1 MNLKGVLLTFYIA
14 ITAFMFIN
22 LEVSIPLWS
31 SFFLTAI
38 ILFSITAYHLFY
50 EKGYSPFLSSFIVF
64 TFLFFLAAP
73 IAQINS
79 FESFETARFSNNF
92 PFRESTIIYTNI
104 LINIFN
110 TVFIIS
116 YILFKQK
123 VLNNIKIENQIKL
136 NNNNKVGENLAKV
149 DIYSNGNKI
158 SLNKKFDIYSNI
170 KPKLMTYD
178 IINEFNHDQ
187 KAYTQGLEIYENF
200 LFESTGLNGKSSLR
214 KINFNTGEII
224 NMINLEYEYFG
235 EGLTVLNDKIYQLTW
250 KNRIGF
256 IYDLELNN
264 IGTFNYG
271 NSQEGWGL
279 CNDGNYIYKSDG
291 TSKIWKL
298 DPNTLEEIDFIDVM
312 TDKSRIKNI
321 NELEYIDGK
330 IFANTYQQNR
340 DVVIVINPSNGIVE
354 NVIDFS
360 GLRDKVLQ
368 KEDLDVMNG
377 IAYNKG
383 KLFVT
388 GKNWNKIFEVKVYS
402 KN

>member
-1 MNLKGVLLTFYIA
+1 MKHSIVFLVLL
-14 ITAFMFIN
+14 
-22 LEVSIPLWS
+22 L
-31 SFFLTAI
+31 
-38 ILFSITAYHLFY
+38 
-50 EKGYSPFLSSFIVF
+50 VF
-64 TFLFFLAAP
+64 NCNSDKSGGFK
-73 IAQINS
+73 IQINS
-79 FESFETARFSNNF
+79 SSSSIYIGDDISLNITSSNNKVID
-92 PFRESTIIYTNI
+92 S
-104 LINIFN
+104 INYF
-110 TVFIIS
+110 
-116 YILFKQK
+116 
-123 VLNNIKIENQIKL
+123 LNNNKISNQIRL
-136 NNNNKVGENLAKV
+136 NNNKVGENFAKA
-149 DIYSNGNKI
+149 DIYSNGKKI

-170 KPKLMTYD
+170 KPELMTYD
-178 IINEFNHDQ
+178 IVNEFSHDQ
-187 KAYTQGLEIYENF
+187 NAYTQGLEIYENF

-214 KINFNTGEII
+214 KVNLSTGEII

-250 KNRIGF
+250 KNKIGF

-264 IGTFNYG
+264 IGTFNYV
-271 NSQEGWGL
+271 NSREGWGL
-279 CNDGNYIYKSDG
+279 CNDGSYIYKSDG
-291 TSKIWKL
+291 TSKIWRL

-330 IFANTYQQNR
+330 IYANTYQQNR
-340 DVVIVINPSNGIVE
+340 DVVIVINPSNGVVE

-368 KEDLDVMNG
+368 TPDLDVMNG

-388 GKNWNKIFEVKVYS
+388 GKNWDKVFEVKVYS

>member
-1 MNLKGVLLTFYIA
+1 
-14 ITAFMFIN
+14 
-22 LEVSIPLWS
+22 
-31 SFFLTAI
+31 
-38 ILFSITAYHLFY
+38 
-50 EKGYSPFLSSFIVF
+50 
-64 TFLFFLAAP
+64 
-73 IAQINS
+73 
-79 FESFETARFSNNF
+79 
-92 PFRESTIIYTNI
+92 
-104 LINIFN
+104 
-110 TVFIIS
+110 
-116 YILFKQK
+116 
-123 VLNNIKIENQIKL
+123 
-136 NNNNKVGENLAKV
+136 
-149 DIYSNGNKI
+149 
-158 SLNKKFDIYSNI
+158 
-170 KPKLMTYD
+170 MTYD

-330 IFANTYQQNR
+330 IYANTYQQNR

-354 NVIDFS
+354 NVIDFT

-368 KEDLDVMNG
+368 TADLDVMNG

-388 GKNWNKIFEVKVYS
+388 GKNWNKVFEVKVYS

>member
-1 MNLKGVLLTFYIA
+1 MKHSIVFLVLLLVF
-14 ITAFMFIN
+14 N
-22 LEVSIPLWS
+22 CNS
-31 SFFLTAI
+31 
-38 ILFSITAYHLFY
+38 
-50 EKGYSPFLSSFIVF
+50 EKSGGFKI
-64 TFLFFLAAP
+64 
-73 IAQINS
+73 QINS
-79 FESFETARFSNNF
+79 NSSSIYIGDDISLNITSSNNKVID
-92 PFRESTIIYTNI
+92 S
-104 LINIFN
+104 INYF
-110 TVFIIS
+110 
-116 YILFKQK
+116 
-123 VLNNIKIENQIKL
+123 LNNNKISNQIRL
-136 NNNNKVGENLAKV
+136 NNNKVGENFAKA
-149 DIYSNGNKI
+149 DIYSNGKKI

-170 KPKLMTYD
+170 KPELMTYD
-178 IINEFNHDQ
+178 IVNEFSHDQ
-187 KAYTQGLEIYENF
+187 NAYTQGLEIYENF

-214 KINFNTGEII
+214 KINLNTGEII

-250 KNRIGF
+250 KNKIGF

-264 IGTFNYG
+264 IGKFSYV
-271 NSQEGWGL
+271 NSKEGWGL

-291 TSKIWKL
+291 TSKIWRL

-330 IFANTYQQNR
+330 IYANTYQQNR
-340 DVVIVINPSNGIVE
+340 DVVIVINPSNGVVE

-368 KEDLDVMNG
+368 TPDLDVMNG

-388 GKNWNKIFEVKVYS
+388 GKNWDKVFEVKVYS

>member
-1 MNLKGVLLTFYIA
+1 MKHSIVFLVLLLVFNCNSDKSGGFKIQIDSSSSSIYLGDEISLK
-14 ITAFMFIN
+14 IT
-22 LEVSIPLWS
+22 S
-31 SFFLTAI
+31 
-38 ILFSITAYHLFY
+38 
-50 EKGYSPFLSSFIVF
+50 
-64 TFLFFLAAP
+64 
-73 IAQINS
+73 
-79 FESFETARFSNNF
+79 SNNKAID
-92 PFRESTIIYTNI
+92 S
-104 LINIFN
+104 INYF
-110 TVFIIS
+110 
-116 YILFKQK
+116 
-123 VLNNIKIENQIKL
+123 LNNNKVDNPIKL
-136 NNNNKVGENLAKV
+136 NSNKVGENFAKV
-149 DIYSNGNKI
+149 DIYSNGKKI

-170 KPKLMTYD
+170 KPELMTYE
-178 IINEFNHDQ
+178 IIDEFSHDQ

-250 KNRIGF
+250 KNKIGF

-264 IGTFNYG
+264 IGTFNYE
-271 NSQEGWGL
+271 NSKEGWGL

-291 TSKIWKL
+291 TSKIWRL
-298 DPNTLEEIDFIDVM
+298 DPNTLEEIDFIDIM

-330 IFANTYQQNR
+330 IYANTYQQNR

-368 KEDLDVMNG
+368 TPDLDVMNG
-377 IAYNKG
+377 IAYNNG

-388 GKNWNKIFEVKVYS
+388 GKNWDKVFEVKVYS
-402 KN
+402 KNK

>member
-1 MNLKGVLLTFYIA
+1 MKHSIVFLVLL
-14 ITAFMFIN
+14 
-22 LEVSIPLWS
+22 L
-31 SFFLTAI
+31 
-38 ILFSITAYHLFY
+38 
-50 EKGYSPFLSSFIVF
+50 VF
-64 TFLFFLAAP
+64 NCNSDKSGGFK
-73 IAQINS
+73 IQINS
-79 FESFETARFSNNF
+79 NSSSIYIGDDISLNITSSNNKVID
-92 PFRESTIIYTNI
+92 S
-104 LINIFN
+104 INYF
-110 TVFIIS
+110 
-116 YILFKQK
+116 
-123 VLNNIKIENQIKL
+123 LNNNKISNQIRL
-136 NNNNKVGENLAKV
+136 NNNKVGENFAKA
-149 DIYSNGNKI
+149 DIYSNGKKI

-170 KPKLMTYD
+170 KPELMTYD
-178 IINEFNHDQ
+178 IVNEFSHDQ
-187 KAYTQGLEIYENF
+187 NAYTQGLEIYENF

-214 KINFNTGEII
+214 KINLNTGKII

-250 KNRIGF
+250 KNKIGF

-264 IGTFNYG
+264 IGTFNYV
-271 NSQEGWGL
+271 NSKEGWGL

-291 TSKIWKL
+291 TSKIWRL

-330 IFANTYQQNR
+330 IYANTYQQNR

-368 KEDLDVMNG
+368 TPDLDVMNG

-388 GKNWNKIFEVKVYS
+388 GKNWDKVFEVKVYS

>member
-1 MNLKGVLLTFYIA
+1 MKHSIVFFVLL
-14 ITAFMFIN
+14 
-22 LEVSIPLWS
+22 L
-31 SFFLTAI
+31 
-38 ILFSITAYHLFY
+38 
-50 EKGYSPFLSSFIVF
+50 VF
-64 TFLFFLAAP
+64 NCNSDKSGGFK
-73 IAQINS
+73 IQINS
-79 FESFETARFSNNF
+79 SSSSIYIGDDISLNITSSNNKVID
-92 PFRESTIIYTNI
+92 S
-104 LINIFN
+104 INYF
-110 TVFIIS
+110 
-116 YILFKQK
+116 
-123 VLNNIKIENQIKL
+123 L
-136 NNNNKVGENLAKV
+136 NNNKISNQIRLNNNKAGENFAKA
-149 DIYSNGNKI
+149 DIYSNGKKI

-170 KPKLMTYD
+170 KPELMTYD
-178 IINEFNHDQ
+178 IVNEFSHDQ
-187 KAYTQGLEIYENF
+187 NAYTQGLEIYEDF

-214 KINFNTGEII
+214 KINLNTGEII

-250 KNRIGF
+250 KNKIGF

-264 IGTFNYG
+264 IGTFNYE
-271 NSQEGWGL
+271 NSKEGWGL

-291 TSKIWKL
+291 TSKIWRL
-298 DPNTLEEIDFIDVM
+298 DPNTLEEVDFIDVM

-330 IFANTYQQNR
+330 IYANTYQQNR
-340 DVVIVINPSNGIVE
+340 DVVIVINPSNGVVE

-368 KEDLDVMNG
+368 TPDLDVMNG

-388 GKNWNKIFEVKVYS
+388 GKNWDKVFEVKVYS

>member
-1 MNLKGVLLTFYIA
+1 MKHSIVFLVLLLVFNCNSDKSGGFKIQIDSSSSSIYLGDEISLK
-14 ITAFMFIN
+14 IT
-22 LEVSIPLWS
+22 S
-31 SFFLTAI
+31 
-38 ILFSITAYHLFY
+38 
-50 EKGYSPFLSSFIVF
+50 
-64 TFLFFLAAP
+64 
-73 IAQINS
+73 
-79 FESFETARFSNNF
+79 SNNKAID
-92 PFRESTIIYTNI
+92 S
-104 LINIFN
+104 INYF
-110 TVFIIS
+110 
-116 YILFKQK
+116 
-123 VLNNIKIENQIKL
+123 LNNNKVDNPIKL
-136 NNNNKVGENLAKV
+136 NSNKVGENFAKV
-149 DIYSNGNKI
+149 DIYSNGKKI

-170 KPKLMTYD
+170 KPELMTYE
-178 IINEFNHDQ
+178 IIDEFSHDQ

-250 KNRIGF
+250 KNKIGF

-264 IGTFNYG
+264 IGTFNYE
-271 NSQEGWGL
+271 NSKEGWGL

-291 TSKIWKL
+291 TSKIWRL
-298 DPNTLEEIDFIDVM
+298 DPNTLEEIDFIDIM

-330 IFANTYQQNR
+330 IYANTYQQNR

-368 KEDLDVMNG
+368 TPDLDVMNG
-377 IAYNKG
+377 IAFNNG

-388 GKNWNKIFEVKVYS
+388 GKNWDKVFEVKIYS
-402 KN
+402 KNK

>member
-1 MNLKGVLLTFYIA
+1 MKH
-14 ITAFMFIN
+14 
-22 LEVSIPLWS
+22 S
-31 SFFLTAI
+31 
-38 ILFSITAYHLFY
+38 
-50 EKGYSPFLSSFIVF
+50 IVF
-64 TFLFFLAAP
+64 LVFLLVFNCDSDKSGGFK
-73 IAQINS
+73 IQIDS
-79 FESFETARFSNNF
+79 SSSSIYLGDEISLKITSSNNKAID
-92 PFRESTIIYTNI
+92 S
-104 LINIFN
+104 INYF
-110 TVFIIS
+110 
-116 YILFKQK
+116 
-123 VLNNIKIENQIKL
+123 LNNNKVDNPIKL
-136 NNNNKVGENLAKV
+136 NSNKVGENFAKV
-149 DIYSNGNKI
+149 DIYSNGKKI

-170 KPKLMTYD
+170 KPELMTYE
-178 IINEFNHDQ
+178 IIDEFSHDE

-250 KNRIGF
+250 KNKIGF

-264 IGTFNYG
+264 IGTFNYE
-271 NSQEGWGL
+271 NSKEGWGL

-291 TSKIWKL
+291 TSKIWRL
-298 DPNTLEEIDFIDVM
+298 DPNTLEEVDFIDVM

-330 IFANTYQQNR
+330 IYANTYQQNR

-368 KEDLDVMNG
+368 TPDLDVMNG
-377 IAYNKG
+377 IAYNNG

-388 GKNWNKIFEVKVYS
+388 GKNWDKVFEVKVYS
-402 KN
+402 KNK

>member
-1 MNLKGVLLTFYIA
+1 MKHSIVFLVLL
-14 ITAFMFIN
+14 
-22 LEVSIPLWS
+22 L
-31 SFFLTAI
+31 
-38 ILFSITAYHLFY
+38 
-50 EKGYSPFLSSFIVF
+50 VF
-64 TFLFFLAAP
+64 NCNSDKSGGFK
-73 IAQINS
+73 IQINS
-79 FESFETARFSNNF
+79 TNGSISIDDEISLNITSTNNKVID
-92 PFRESTIIYTNI
+92 S
-104 LINIFN
+104 INYF
-110 TVFIIS
+110 
-116 YILFKQK
+116 
-123 VLNNIKIENQIKL
+123 LNNNKIDNQIKL
-136 NNNNKVGENLAKV
+136 NNNKVGENFAKV
-149 DIYSNGNKI
+149 DIYSNGKKI
-158 SLNKKFDIYSNI
+158 SLNKKFDVYSNI
-170 KPKLMTYD
+170 KPELMTYD
-178 IINEFNHDQ
+178 IVNEFSHDQ
-187 KAYTQGLEIYENF
+187 NAYTQGLEIYENF

-214 KINFNTGEII
+214 KINLNTGEII

-250 KNRIGF
+250 KNKIGF

-264 IGTFNYG
+264 IGTFNYV
-271 NSQEGWGL
+271 NSKEGWGL

-291 TSKIWKL
+291 TSKIWRL

-330 IFANTYQQNR
+330 IYANTYQQNR
-340 DVVIVINPSNGIVE
+340 DVVIVINPSNGVVE

-368 KEDLDVMNG
+368 TPDLDVMNG

-388 GKNWNKIFEVKVYS
+388 GKNWDKVFEVKVYS

>member
-1 MNLKGVLLTFYIA
+1 MKHSIVFLVLL
-14 ITAFMFIN
+14 
-22 LEVSIPLWS
+22 L
-31 SFFLTAI
+31 
-38 ILFSITAYHLFY
+38 
-50 EKGYSPFLSSFIVF
+50 VF
-64 TFLFFLAAP
+64 NCNSDKSGGFK
-73 IAQINS
+73 IQINS
-79 FESFETARFSNNF
+79 TSSSISIDDEIS
-92 PFRESTIIYTNI
+92 
-104 LINIFN
+104 INITSTTN
-110 TVFIIS
+110 
-116 YILFKQK
+116 K
-123 VLNNIKIENQIKL
+123 VIDSINYFLNNNKIDNQIRL
-136 NNNNKVGENLAKV
+136 NNNKVGENFAKV
-149 DIYSNGNKI
+149 DIYSNGKKI

-170 KPKLMTYD
+170 KPELMTYD
-178 IINEFNHDQ
+178 IVNEFNHDQ

-200 LFESTGLNGKSSLR
+200 IFESTGLNGKSSLR

-250 KNRIGF
+250 KNKIGF

-271 NSQEGWGL
+271 NSKEGWGL

-291 TSKIWKL
+291 TSKIWRL

-330 IFANTYQQNR
+330 IYANTYQQNR

-368 KEDLDVMNG
+368 TPDLDVMNG

-388 GKNWNKIFEVKVYS
+388 GKNWNKVFEVKVYS